1 MNIVLTIKQTTG
13 REIST
18 VLLTAPYRVFF
29 SQVIVF
35 TRDIN
40 SASARALAGLG
51 AVLHQIVA
59 QPDSDSEDKDVLRD
73 ALRGVDVFIDALGG
87 DADKGLMDRLFDA
100 ALASGVAVYFPSEFG
115 VCVSLPLYAW
125 IVLTQSSLIVI
136 RPQRPSSKQFP
147 GIRARGVG
155 AQTRACGARKS
166 ARRGEQRRHE
176 DHRGVC
182 WVVHGGSNSST

>member
-1 MNIVLTIKQTTG
+1 MQQFIKNFLVADIHVLHNFCAPEQRSNICRDRWGDRQPWYASSKHTVILGVMNLILTIKRPTG

-51 AVLHQIVA
+51 AVLNQLVA
-59 QPDSDSEDKDVLRD
+59 QPESGSEDKDVLQD
-73 ALRGVDVFIDALGG
+73 ALRGVDVFINDLGG
-87 DADKGLMDRLFDA
+87 DANKGLMDRLFDA

-115 VCVSLPLYAW
+115 ACVS
-125 IVLTQSSLIVI
+125 
-136 RPQRPSSKQFP
+136 FP
-147 GIRARGVG
+147 
-155 AQTRACGARKS
+155 
-166 ARRGEQRRHE
+166 
-176 DHRGVC
+176 DL
-182 WVVHGGSNSST
+182 HGSC